1 MTARLFDRQA
11 DLLAYLTSSAAIF
24 GDREAPAGAGIA
36 GIDRAVLHLEARFSH
51 QKRMEK
57 IAAVFPRTFELLG
70 SRLDPIVREFVETC
84 PPSGIGRLA
93 NARQFHL
100 FLTEHCRR
108 ARPGPKYL
116 LDVAACELA
125 CAEVRGTDAPGPAA
139 GKDNAADRSTAIPR
153 PAIRRHPAMRLLRC
167 AYDVRPR
174 FEAARVGEAAAAPP
188 ERDTPLAIVLPP
200 TAEQLEVLE
209 LLPVIFELLAAL
221 EDWVPLAELGPPSA
235 LADIVHDLA
244 ASGLIEV
251 NP

>member
-1 MTARLFDRQA
+1 MTRLLDRQA

-24 GDREAPAGAGIA
+24 GDRDAPAYAGIA
-36 GIDRAVLHLEARFSH
+36 GIDRVALRLEARFSH

-57 IAAVFPRTFELLG
+57 IAAVFPRTLRLLG
-70 SRLDPIVREFVETC
+70 SRLDPIVREFVQVS
-84 PPSGIGRLA
+84 PPSEIGRLA

-100 FLTEHCRR
+100 FLTDHCGH
-108 ARPGPKYL
+108 AQSGPKYL

-125 CAEVRGTDAPGPAA
+125 CAEVRSVDAPGPAPVKA
-139 GKDNAADRSTAIPR
+139 NPSDPSDAIR

-167 AYDVRPR
+167 AHDVRAL
-174 FEAARVGEAAAAPP
+174 FEPARADAAPAAPP

-200 TAEQLEVLE
+200 NTEHLQVLE

-221 EDWVPLAELGPPSA
+221 EDWVALAELGRPSA
-235 LADIVHDLA
+235 LDGVVHDLA
-244 ASGLIEV
+244 ARGLIEV